1 MARRISLAI
10 DIGHHLMRA
19 AQVRPGGPGRPAR
32 VTSTLFERMPE
43 DLDREDAAGVGRRLA
58 EAMEAAGMSR
68 GTAVFALDRS
78 ITSFKRL
85 DLPTSNPDELA
96 DMVRIAVERDLPID
110 SDEAVIDFTVIGHS
124 EKGTV
129 VESVAVPRREIDRI
143 HEIASV
149 AGLTVGRVAPRC
161 HGSLRLADPH
171 EPTLVVDVTGEGL
184 ELALAVDGTLP
195 WSRGIEIKGPD
206 GGSPTAEQLVPEAR
220 RSWISY
226 RLSNDEVESP
236 RLLVLGG
243 EQAENA
249 LDAVAEA
256 TGLEASRF
264 VGDRRVKADADM
276 RGVWPLVGLLLPAPA
291 PTIVDLASPRQAP
304 DIAARWRQR
313 GLALAGLAIIA
324 AGAGWTIGNREL
336 TGVRDLAAD
345 LQTKASAAN
354 TEHLRFKR
362 DDLRVEHL
370 EAWVGIRPDWL
381 EQLLVA
387 AEPGMRRGGT
397 VLDEFGGV
405 LEGGEP
411 TYDDRKKTFSAA
423 AGVRLAIEGEA
434 ASFDRAAGV
443 RDDLVRDDRYVLK
456 NTGGEAR
463 GGRRLPHPFAF
474 SLRSSM
480 LDPGEQATDDS
491 ATLDFEATAIE
502 ASAADASAIDADG
515 PDPAGAASED
525 PGGGSG
531 EDAAAIVDRPR
542 ERSARERR
550 QPRRSSGDARGG
562 DA

>member
-1 MARRISLAI
+1 MPRRISLAI

-32 VTSTLFERMPE
+32 VTATVFERLPE

-58 EAMEAAGMSR
+58 AAMDEAGMSR
-68 GTAVFALDRS
+68 GLAVFALDRS

-85 DLPTSNPDELA
+85 DLPTTNPDELA

-110 SDEAVIDFTVIGHS
+110 SDEAVIDFTVIGRS
-124 EKGTV
+124 ETGTT
-129 VESVAVPRREIDRI
+129 VESVAVPRREVDRI
-143 HEIASV
+143 REIAAA
-149 AGLTVGRVAPRC
+149 AGLVVGRIAPRC
-161 HGSLRLADPH
+161 HGSLRLADPN
-171 EPTLVVDVTGEGL
+171 EATLVVDVTGEGL
-184 ELALAVDGTLP
+184 ELALAIDGTLP

-206 GGSPTAEQLVPEAR
+206 GGPPTAEQLVPEAR

-226 RLSNDEVESP
+226 RLSNDDVESP

-276 RGVWPLVGLLLPAPA
+276 RGVWPLVGLLLSAPA
-291 PTIVDLASPRQAP
+291 SATVDLASPRKAP

-324 AGAGWTIGNREL
+324 AGAGWTIGNRDL
-336 TGVRDLAAD
+336 VGMRDVASD
-345 LQTKASAAN
+345 LQGKASAAN

-362 DDLRVEHL
+362 DDLRVAHL
-370 EAWVGIRPDWL
+370 EAWIEVRPDWL
-381 EQLLVA
+381 EQLLVV
-387 AEPGMRRGGT
+387 AEPGMRRGGA

-405 LEGGEP
+405 LEGGDVE
-411 TYDDRKKTFSAA
+411 YDDRKKAFTTASAI
-423 AGVRLAIEGEA
+423 RLAIEGEA

-443 RDDLVRDDRYVLK
+443 RDDLVRDDRYVLR
-456 NTGGEAR
+456 NTGGESR

-474 SLRSSM
+474 SLRSM
-480 LDPGEQATDDS
+480 TLDPGGDGEGAG
-491 ATLDFEATAIE
+491 AILDFEATAVQAAVDAE
-502 ASAADASAIDADG
+502 AAVEMEG
-515 PDPAGAASED
+515 EETPAASVSDVTSEQS
-525 PGGGSG
+525 PN
-531 EDAAAIVDRPR
+531 ERAEDRPM
-542 ERSARERR
+542 RERR
-550 QPRRSSGDARGG
+550 GPRRAGGAARGG
-562 DA
+562 DE

>member
-1 MARRISLAI
+1 MPRRISLAI

-32 VTSTLFERMPE
+32 VTATVFERLPE

-58 EAMEAAGMSR
+58 AAMDEAGMSR
-68 GTAVFALDRS
+68 GLAVFALDRS

-85 DLPTSNPDELA
+85 DLPTTNPDELA

-110 SDEAVIDFTVIGHS
+110 SDEAVIDFTVIGRS
-124 EKGTV
+124 ETGTT
-129 VESVAVPRREIDRI
+129 VESVAVPRREVDRI
-143 HEIASV
+143 REIAAA
-149 AGLTVGRVAPRC
+149 AGLVVGRIAPRC
-161 HGSLRLADPH
+161 HGSLRLADPN
-171 EPTLVVDVTGEGL
+171 EATLVVDVTGEGL
-184 ELALAVDGTLP
+184 ELALAIDGTLP

-206 GGSPTAEQLVPEAR
+206 GGPPTAEQLVPEAR

-226 RLSNDEVESP
+226 RLSNDDVESP

-276 RGVWPLVGLLLPAPA
+276 RGVWPLVGLLLSAPA
-291 PTIVDLASPRQAP
+291 SATVDLASPRKAP

-324 AGAGWTIGNREL
+324 AGAGWTIGNRDL
-336 TGVRDLAAD
+336 VGMRDVASD
-345 LQTKASAAN
+345 LQGKASAAN

-362 DDLRVEHL
+362 DDLRVAHL
-370 EAWVGIRPDWL
+370 EAWIEVRPDWL
-381 EQLLVA
+381 EQLLVV
-387 AEPGMRRGGT
+387 AEPGMRRGGA

-405 LEGGEP
+405 LEGGDVE
-411 TYDDRKKTFSAA
+411 YDDRKKAFTTASAI
-423 AGVRLAIEGEA
+423 RLAIEGEA

-443 RDDLVRDDRYVLK
+443 RDDLVRDDRYVLR
-456 NTGGEAR
+456 NTGGESR

-474 SLRSSM
+474 SLRSM
-480 LDPGEQATDDS
+480 TLDPGGDGEGAG
-491 ATLDFEATAIE
+491 AILDFEATAVQAAVDAE
-502 ASAADASAIDADG
+502 AAVEMEG
-515 PDPAGAASED
+515 EETPAASV
-525 PGGGSG
+525 S
-531 EDAAAIVDRPR
+531 DATSEQSPNERAEDRPM
-542 ERSARERR
+542 RERR
-550 QPRRSSGDARGG
+550 GPRRAGGAARGG
-562 DA
+562 DE

>member
-1 MARRISLAI
+1 MPRRISLAI

-32 VTSTLFERMPE
+32 VTATVFERLPE

-58 EAMEAAGMSR
+58 AAMDEAGMSR
-68 GTAVFALDRS
+68 GLAVFALDRS

-85 DLPTSNPDELA
+85 DLPTTNPDELA

-110 SDEAVIDFTVIGHS
+110 SDEAVIDFTVIGRS
-124 EKGTV
+124 ETGTT
-129 VESVAVPRREIDRI
+129 VESVAVPRREVDRI
-143 HEIASV
+143 REIAAA
-149 AGLTVGRVAPRC
+149 AGLVVGRIAPRC
-161 HGSLRLADPH
+161 HGSLRLADPN
-171 EPTLVVDVTGEGL
+171 EATLVVDVTGEGL
-184 ELALAVDGTLP
+184 ELALAIDGTLP

-206 GGSPTAEQLVPEAR
+206 GGPPTAEQLVPEAR

-226 RLSNDEVESP
+226 RLSNDDVESP

-276 RGVWPLVGLLLPAPA
+276 RGVWPLVGLLLSAPA
-291 PTIVDLASPRQAP
+291 SATVDLASPRKAP

-324 AGAGWTIGNREL
+324 AGAGWTIGNRDL
-336 TGVRDLAAD
+336 VGMRDVASD
-345 LQTKASAAN
+345 LQGKASAAN

-362 DDLRVEHL
+362 DDLRVAHL
-370 EAWVGIRPDWL
+370 EAWIEVRPDWL
-381 EQLLVA
+381 EQLLVV
-387 AEPGMRRGGT
+387 AEPGMRRGGA

-405 LEGGEP
+405 LEGGDVE
-411 TYDDRKKTFSAA
+411 YDDRKKAFTTASAI
-423 AGVRLAIEGEA
+423 RLAIEGEA

-443 RDDLVRDDRYVLK
+443 RDDLVRDDRYVLR
-456 NTGGEAR
+456 NTGGESR

-474 SLRSSM
+474 SLRSM
-480 LDPGEQATDDS
+480 TLDPGGDGEGAG
-491 ATLDFEATAIE
+491 AILDFEATAVQAAVDAE
-502 ASAADASAIDADG
+502 AAVEMEG
-515 PDPAGAASED
+515 EETPAASVSDVTSEQS
-525 PGGGSG
+525 PN
-531 EDAAAIVDRPR
+531 ERAEDRPV
-542 ERSARERR
+542 RERR
-550 QPRRSSGDARGG
+550 GPRRAGGAARGG
-562 DA
+562 DE

>member
-10 DIGHHLMRA
+10 DIGHRLMRA

-32 VTSTLFERMPE
+32 VTATMFERMPE

-58 EAMEAAGMSR
+58 SAMDAAGMSR
-68 GTAVFALDRS
+68 GPAVFALDRS

-85 DLPTSNPDELA
+85 DLPTTNPDELA

-110 SDEAVIDFTVIGHS
+110 SDEAVIDFTVVGRS
-124 EKGTV
+124 ETGTT
-129 VESVAVPRREIDRI
+129 VESVTVPRREVDRI
-143 HEIASV
+143 REIAAT
-149 AGLTVGRVAPRC
+149 AGLAVGRIAPRC
-161 HGSLRLADPH
+161 HGSLRLADPN

-206 GGSPTAEQLVPEAR
+206 GGPPTAEQLVPEAR

-276 RGVWPLVGLLLPAPA
+276 RGVWPLVGLLLPAA
-291 PTIVDLASPRQAP
+291 ASATVDLASPRRAP

-336 TGVRDLAAD
+336 TGIRDLATD
-345 LQTKASAAN
+345 LNGKASAAN

-362 DDLRVEHL
+362 DDLRIEHL
-370 EAWVGIRPDWL
+370 EAWTEVRPDWL
-381 EQLLVA
+381 EQLLVVA
-387 AEPGMRRGGT
+387 GPGMRQGGA
-397 VLDEFGGV
+397 VLDEFAGV
-405 LEGGEP
+405 LEGGEVD
-411 TYDDRKKTFSAA
+411 YDDRTKTFTTV

-456 NTGGEAR
+456 NTAGEAR

-474 SLRSSM
+474 SLRSLM
-480 LDPGEQATDDS
+480 LDP
-491 ATLDFEATAIE
+491 
-502 ASAADASAIDADG
+502 AADLETDAEADADA
-515 PDPAGAASED
+515 DAGTAD
-525 PGGGSG
+525 GS
-531 EDAAAIVDRPR
+531 
-542 ERSARERR
+542 
-550 QPRRSSGDARGG
+550 RGG
-562 DA
+562 RS

>member
-1 MARRISLAI
+1 MQRRISLAI

-32 VTSTLFERMPE
+32 VTGTVFERMPE
-43 DLDREDAAGVGRRLA
+43 DLDRKDATGIGHRLA
-58 EAMEAAGMSR
+58 AAMNEAGMSR

-85 DLPTSNPDELA
+85 DLPTTNPDELA

-110 SDEAVIDFTVIGHS
+110 SDEAVIDFTVIGRS
-124 EKGTV
+124 ETGTT
-129 VESVAVPRREIDRI
+129 VESVAVPRREVDWIR
-143 HEIASV
+143 EIAAA
-149 AGLTVGRVAPRC
+149 AGLVVGRIAPRC
-161 HGSLRLADPH
+161 HGSLRLADPS

-184 ELALAVDGTLP
+184 EIALAIDGTLP

-206 GGSPTAEQLVPEAR
+206 GGPPTAEQLVPEAR

-226 RLSNDEVESP
+226 RLSNDDVESP

-264 VGDRRVKADADM
+264 VGDRRVKTDADM

-291 PTIVDLASPRQAP
+291 SATVNLASPREAP

-324 AGAGWTIGNREL
+324 AGAGWTMGHREF
-336 TGVRDLAAD
+336 VDMSDLAAD
-345 LQTKASAAN
+345 LKGKASAAN
-354 TEHLRFKR
+354 AEHLRFKR
-362 DDLRVEHL
+362 DDLRVAHL
-370 EAWVGIRPDWL
+370 EAWTGVRPDWL
-381 EQLLVA
+381 EQLLVV
-387 AEPGMRRGGT
+387 AEPGMRRGGA

-405 LEGGEP
+405 LEGGEVEF
-411 TYDDRKKTFSAA
+411 DDRKKAFTTASAI
-423 AGVRLAIEGEA
+423 RLAIEGEA

-443 RDDLVRDDRYVLK
+443 RDDLVRDDRYVLR
-456 NTGGEAR
+456 NTGGESR

-474 SLRSSM
+474 SLRSM
-480 LDPGEQATDDS
+480 TLDPGGDGDES
-491 ATLDFEATAIE
+491 AAILDFEATAVQAAVE
-502 ASAADASAIDADG
+502 ADAAVEMEGEETPAASVTDVASEQSPDERAEDRPSRERRG
-515 PDPAGAASED
+515 PRRAGAAAQ
-525 PGGGSG
+525 GGA
-531 EDAAAIVDRPR
+531 E
-542 ERSARERR
+542 
-550 QPRRSSGDARGG
+550 
-562 DA
+562 

>member
-32 VTSTLFERMPE
+32 VTATMFERMPPE
-43 DLDREDAAGVGRRLA
+43 LDREDAAGIGRRLA
-58 EAMEAAGMSR
+58 AALDAAGVSR
-68 GTAVFALDRS
+68 GPAVFALDRS

-85 DLPTSNPDELA
+85 DLPTTNPDEFA

-110 SDEAVIDFTVIGHS
+110 SDEAVIDFTVVGRS
-124 EKGTV
+124 ETGTL
-129 VESVAVPRREIDRI
+129 VESVTVPRRELDRI
-143 HEIASV
+143 REIASA
-149 AGLTVGRVAPRC
+149 AGLAVGRIAPRC
-161 HGSLRLADPH
+161 HGSLRLADPN

-206 GGSPTAEQLVPEAR
+206 GGPPTAEQLVPEAR

-226 RLSNDEVESP
+226 RLSNDEVENP

-276 RGVWPLVGLLLPAPA
+276 RGVWPLVGLLLGAPVSSM
-291 PTIVDLASPRQAP
+291 VDLASPRRPP

-313 GLALAGLAIIA
+313 ALALAGLAIVA
-324 AGAGWTIGNREL
+324 AGIGWTIGNREL
-336 TGVRDLAAD
+336 TGMRDLEAD
-345 LQTKASAAN
+345 LKGKASAAN

-362 DDLRVEHL
+362 DDLRVGHL
-370 EAWVGIRPDWL
+370 EAWTEIRPDWL
-381 EQLLVA
+381 EQLLVV
-387 AEPGMRRGGT
+387 AEPGMRRGGA

-405 LEGGEP
+405 LEGGEID
-411 TYDDRKKTFSAA
+411 YDDRKKAFAA
-423 AGVRLAIEGEA
+423 VSGVRLAIEGEA
-434 ASFDRAAGV
+434 ASFDHAAGV
-443 RDDLVRDDRYVLK
+443 RDDLVGDDRNVLR
-456 NTGGEAR
+456 NTSGEAR

-474 SLRSSM
+474 SLRSSV
-480 LDPGEQATDDS
+480 LDPGDDDG
-491 ATLDFEATAIE
+491 LTA
-502 ASAADASAIDADG
+502 
-515 PDPAGAASED
+515 AGGST
-525 PGGGSG
+525 PGGG
-531 EDAAAIVDRPR
+531 E
-542 ERSARERR
+542 
-550 QPRRSSGDARGG
+550 
-562 DA
+562 

>member
-32 VTSTLFERMPE
+32 VMATVFERLPE

-58 EAMEAAGMSR
+58 TAMDAAGMSR

-85 DLPTSNPDELA
+85 DLPTTNPDELA

-110 SDEAVIDFTVIGHS
+110 SDEAVIDFTVIGRS
-124 EKGTV
+124 ETGTT
-129 VESVAVPRREIDRI
+129 VESVTVPRREVERI
-143 HEIASV
+143 REIAAA
-149 AGLTVGRVAPRC
+149 AGLVVGRISPRC
-161 HGSLRLADPH
+161 HGSLRLADPN

-184 ELALAVDGTLP
+184 ELALAIDGTLP

-206 GGSPTAEQLVPEAR
+206 GGPPTAEQLVPEAR

-226 RLSNDEVESP
+226 RLSNDDVESP

-276 RGVWPLVGLLLPAPA
+276 RGVWPLVGLLLSAPSSA
-291 PTIVDLASPRQAP
+291 TVDLAAPRKAP

-336 TGVRDLAAD
+336 VGMQEFFEELRG
-345 LQTKASAAN
+345 KASAAN

-362 DDLRVEHL
+362 DDLRMAHL
-370 EAWVGIRPDWL
+370 EAWTDVRPDWL
-381 EQLLVA
+381 EQLLVV
-387 AEPGMRRGGT
+387 AEPGMRRGGA

-405 LEGGEP
+405 LEGGDVD
-411 TYDDRKKTFSAA
+411 YDDRKKAFTTASAI
-423 AGVRLAIEGEA
+423 RLAIEGEA

-443 RDDLVRDDRYVLK
+443 RDDLVRDDRYVLR
-456 NTGGEAR
+456 NTGGESR

-474 SLRSSM
+474 SLRSAT
-480 LDPGEQATDDS
+480 LDPGGDAEDATVGI
-491 ATLDFEATAIE
+491 DFEQTAAEVEAEATEVE
-502 ASAADASAIDADG
+502 AEAE
-515 PDPAGAASED
+515 AASE
-525 PGGGSG
+525 PTT
-531 EDAAAIVDRPR
+531 ERPPR
-542 ERSARERR
+542 ERRG
-550 QPRRSSGDARGG
+550 PRRSNGAGRGG
-562 DA
+562 DE